1 MEDQHPGSRIQ
12 NPGSRIQD
20 PGLCLKEG
28 NLLSLVDDA
37 SPLPHSGLPTST
49 PDDSKQYHNMM
60 IENLSPAQVEIK
72 ATLFVTVMYLT
83 LEAINYYYYLSP
95 GTRTGSSGSSGGRPR
110 HISRRD

>member
-1 MEDQHPGSRIQ
+1 MTMLCGGSTSRIQ
-12 NPGSRIQD
+12 DPESRIQD

-83 LEAINYYYYLSP
+83 LEAINYYYYCNMYQYRLPSLVL
-95 GTRTGSSGSSGGRPR
+95 
-110 HISRRD
+110 